1 MNRETKRMMERDK
14 KREGAARRPAVP
26 ERKKRVGPRQFFREV
41 RQELKKV
48 AWPSRRELFSYTMV
62 VLVTVVILT
71 TFVFALD
78 FLISKGV
85 LAVFG
90 ADTG

>member
-1 MNRETKRMMERDK
+1 V
-14 KREGAARRPAVP
+14 A

-48 AWPSRRELFSYTMV
+48 AWPTRRELLAYTLV
-62 VLVTVVILT
+62 VLVSVVVLT
-71 TFVFALD
+71 SFVFGLD

-85 LAVFG
+85 LAIFG
-90 ADTG
+90 VETG